1 MEERIVRSQR
11 RDPATVDRSTLS
23 EGARLILDSVEN
35 ATIKTLPHLFLW
47 RTHLRPDTEALRSKV
62 DGQWRSVT
70 HRAWE
75 AHVRNLA
82 AAMAEWVKPG
92 DAVAILAEN
101 RPEWTYADFAT
112 QFLGGVVAPIYA
124 TDQPKDAAY
133 VINDSK
139 ANTCF
144 VSTAAQL
151 AKVKPLMEQ
160 GQVPGLERIVVFERG
175 TPLDDRVLL
184 LDDVIARG
192 RGLSQDE
199 VERRLAAL
207 DPETVMTFVYTSGT
221 TGERKGV
228 MLTHHNFIDNIDNTV
243 VHIGPEHFHDSV
255 MLSFLPLSHSL
266 ERMAGYYTAL
276 RVGAAIAYAESI
288 EKLPENLLEVKPTIL
303 VSVPRVYEKVYAK
316 VQATAAASPVR
327 KRILAWASGVGREH
341 AACEVE
347 GRQPGLALKA
357 QYALAD
363 RLVFSKLK
371 QRLGGKLRFAVTG
384 GAPIPKEIAIFLR
397 GAGLMVLEGYGMTE
411 TTPVL
416 TVNGPEKV
424 RFGSVG
430 LPIPGVELKIVPEP
444 GCNPGEGE
452 ILARGA
458 NVMKGYYEKPAE
470 TAKVLEPDGWLHTG
484 DIGYFDEDGFL
495 FITDR
500 KKELLKTSGGKY
512 VAPAPIEGKLNVHP
526 LIEQSCVI
534 GNTRKFC
541 VALIVPKYDM
551 LPVWLGH
558 PVSPDRSKLN
568 DDPEVRALFED
579 AINAINQDLPH
590 WEQIRKFALL
600 PREFSQET
608 GELTPTQKMKRRVID
623 EKYKALIDSMFPPDE

>member
-1 MEERIVRSQR
+1 MEERIVRTER
-11 RDPATVDRSTLS
+11 RDPSAIERAKLT
-23 EGARLILDSVEN
+23 EGARQILDSIEN
-35 ATIKTLPHLFLW
+35 AAIKTLPALFLW
-47 RTHLRPDTEALRSKV
+47 RTHLKPDAEALRHKV
-62 DGQWRSVT
+62 DGQWRSIT
-70 HRAWE
+70 HRSWE
-75 AHVRNLA
+75 TAVRGLA

-92 DAVAILAEN
+92 DRVAILAEN
-101 RPEWTYADFAT
+101 RPEWTYADLAT
-112 QFLGGVVAPIYA
+112 QCLGGIVAPIYA
-124 TDQPKDAAY
+124 TDSPKDAAY
-133 VINDSK
+133 IINDSQ

-160 GQVPGLERIVVFERG
+160 GQVPGLKRIVVFERG
-175 TPLDDRVLL
+175 TSPGDRVLL

-192 RGLSQDE
+192 RGMAQDE
-199 VERRLAAL
+199 VEKRLAGI
-207 DPETVMTFVYTSGT
+207 DPETVMTLIYTSGT

-228 MLTHHNFIDNIDNTV
+228 MLTHHNFIDNVDNTV
-243 VHIGPEHFHDSV
+243 IHIGPEHFHDSL
-255 MLSFLPLSHSL
+255 MMSFLPLSHSL

-276 RVGAAIAYAESI
+276 RVGAVIAYAESI
-288 EKLPENLLEVKPTIL
+288 EKLPENLKEVRPTIL

-316 VQATAAASPVR
+316 IQAMAASSPLK
-327 KRILAWASGVGREH
+327 KRIVTWATQVGKEH
-341 AACEVE
+341 ATCEVE
-347 GRQPGLALKA
+347 GRAPGLALKV

-363 RLVFSKLK
+363 RLVFAKLK
-371 QRLGGKLRFAVTG
+371 ERLGGNLRFAVTG
-384 GAPIPKEIAIFLR
+384 GAPIPKEVAIFMR
-397 GAGLMVLEGYGMTE
+397 GAGLLVLEGYGMTE

-424 RFGSVG
+424 KFGSVG

-458 NVMKGYYEKPAE
+458 NVMQGYYQKPAE

-512 VAPAPIEGKLNVHP
+512 VAPAPIEGRLNVHP

-534 GNTRKFC
+534 GNKRKFC
-541 VALIVPKYDM
+541 VALIVPKFDM

-558 PVSPDRSKLN
+558 PITQDRTRLN
-568 DDPEVRALFED
+568 DDAEVRALFDD
-579 AINAINQDLPH
+579 AIKAINQDLPH
-590 WEQIRKFALL
+590 WEQIRKFAIL
-600 PREFSQET
+600 PREFSQES

-623 EKYKALIDSMFPPDE
+623 EKYEALIDSMFPPDD